1 MTGDDGWEAVPESL
15 APPVRAAANKP
26 AAAHSAGVA
35 AATEDMIPCERY
47 VYIYIH
53 YMNHF
58 DMFLCLLSFFYLL
71 FFHSIPFRHLCFR
84 FWRVFFLLTNSLLC
98 IDALSHLPFL
108 HIWTTPAF
116 VDLTTNLSPPLV
128 LDV

>member
-71 FFHSIPFRHLCFR
+71 FFSFNTFSA
-84 FWRVFFLLTNSLLC
+84 FVFSLLAC
-98 IDALSHLPFL
+98 FFPF
-108 HIWTTPAF
+108 
-116 VDLTTNLSPPLV
+116 N
-128 LDV
+128 